1 MIQEQTRVRI
11 ADNSGGKWGQC
22 IKVLGGSGKK
32 VGRVGDRIV
41 VVIKSV
47 RSGLGA
53 ESTKAK
59 VKKSG
64 IYHAVVVRT
73 KPEIGENG
81 VVLINKKKE
90 PLGTRAMGPIS
101 AKLLRKGWLRIA
113 SLSPLLI

>member
-1 MIQEQTRVRI
+1 MIQEQTMVRI

-47 RSGLGA
+47 RAGLD
-53 ESTKAK
+53 TKGK

-64 IYHAVVVRT
+64 IYHGVIVRT
-73 KPEIGENG
+73 KPEMGENG

-90 PLGTRAMGPIS
+90 PLGTRGMGPIS